1 MSRMTPAQRH
11 YEKAMAKKS
20 EKENTSGNFEK
31 GSAYELIMAKLHSD
45 VQRLKQIQSIEL
57 KIKAKKEI
65 LPDYQPWV
73 DGVLESGKGAQDAV
87 LMTIL
92 VWHIDVGNYDDA
104 FRIAEYAKQNDLVM
118 PDQYSRDL
126 ATVLLDEISGAMLK
140 QKFDTPEAIEDALS
154 VLKKTEELT
163 ASRDAPDQARAKL
176 CKALAQALLAKI
188 GDGDITAEN
197 KEAALEAKAYL
208 NRALELDERSGVKA
222 ELKRLEKRLEPVSQG

>member
-20 EKENTSGNFEK
+20 EKENTSGYFEK

-65 LPDYQPWV
+65 LPDYQPWI

-92 VWHIDVGNYDDA
+92 VWHIDVGNYDEA
-104 FRIAEYAKQNDLVM
+104 FRIAE
-118 PDQYSRDL
+118 
-126 ATVLLDEISGAMLK
+126 
-140 QKFDTPEAIEDALS
+140 
-154 VLKKTEELT
+154 
-163 ASRDAPDQARAKL
+163 
-176 CKALAQALLAKI
+176 
-188 GDGDITAEN
+188 
-197 KEAALEAKAYL
+197 
-208 NRALELDERSGVKA
+208 
-222 ELKRLEKRLEPVSQG
+222 